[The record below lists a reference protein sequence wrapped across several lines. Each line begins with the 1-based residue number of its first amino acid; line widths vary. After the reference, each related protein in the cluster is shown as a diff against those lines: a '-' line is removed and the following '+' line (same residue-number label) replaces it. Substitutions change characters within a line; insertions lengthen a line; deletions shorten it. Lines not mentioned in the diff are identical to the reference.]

1 MALIQ
6 SYGARRHGYFGP
18 PPAFVGAPLTAS
30 TGVSAAL
37 SAVIGIG
44 HLVWADGGTH
54 TVDTSGSSAILMRSG
69 TTVFSNAGTT
79 ARLGIAPVDTAN
91 GPVPRASN
99 SADTIAFDVYWEGV
113 GGGGGLAGGV
123 NTKTP
128 NNGTKTIANGEQVAI
143 AFQLTTRAGSDQV
156 AVQYSSA
163 TQLNTPVVTTL
174 SGGTYSATSAKPMFE
189 VIASDGTRGW
199 FFDCDVVSAYS
210 ARAFNSGSSPNEY
223 GQLMQSPLPLIAVGA
238 YGWALTGA
246 TVDSEVHFYFDP
258 LGTPASQRSI
268 SLDGNTLAGGA
279 GRMWVAPFASELSI
293 PAATPFVLAHKA
305 TTANNISTYYKTLA
319 SAADRVADPWGTNG
333 YGVSRASG
341 AFADANSSLDH
352 YLIGLIT
359 LGGENGVYADW
370 GVGL

>member
-1 MALIQ
+1 
-6 SYGARRHGYFGP
+6 
-18 PPAFVGAPLTAS
+18 
-30 TGVSAAL
+30 
-37 SAVIGIG
+37 
-44 HLVWADGGTH
+44 
-54 TVDTSGSSAILMRSG
+54 
-69 TTVFSNAGTT
+69 
-79 ARLGIAPVDTAN
+79 
-91 GPVPRASN
+91 
-99 SADTIAFDVYWEGV
+99 
-113 GGGGGLAGGV
+113 
-123 NTKTP
+123 
-128 NNGTKTIANGEQVAI
+128 
-143 AFQLTTRAGSDQV
+143 
-156 AVQYSSA
+156 
-163 TQLNTPVVTTL
+163 
-174 SGGTYSATSAKPMFE
+174 
-189 VIASDGTRGW
+189 
-199 FFDCDVVSAYS
+199 
-210 ARAFNSGSSPNEY
+210 
-223 GQLMQSPLPLIAVGA
+223 VGA

-319 SAADRVADPWGTNG
+319 SAADLVADPWGTNG